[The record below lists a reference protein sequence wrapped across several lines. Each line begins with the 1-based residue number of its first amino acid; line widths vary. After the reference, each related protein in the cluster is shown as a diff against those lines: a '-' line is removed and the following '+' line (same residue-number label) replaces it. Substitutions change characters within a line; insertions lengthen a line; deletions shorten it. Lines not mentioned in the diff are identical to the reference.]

1 MRRGGFFLED
11 HREPPLIRFC
21 RSSART
27 SVLPPTRTRSRRPVL
42 ASFQMRDDDTP
53 ILRAA
58 SVIVNANGVSD
69 VIDDL
74 AMFI

>member
-1 MRRGGFFLED
+1 
-11 HREPPLIRFC
+11 
-21 RSSART
+21 
-27 SVLPPTRTRSRRPVL
+27 
-42 ASFQMRDDDTP
+42 MRDDDTP

-74 AMFI
+74 AKFI